1 MTINYVAVGPEGLN
15 DDGTP
20 KATTAGTVTPAS
32 ETLKVLS
39 GTAQGSTATA
49 NEPTFRFVGWYT
61 DAACTQAVGK
71 NWVDANNKLTPQ
83 KNTNGVYEAAT
94 YYAKFEYNLTTLTIT
109 KSGMQGIDNG
119 QSFLFRVKGYG
130 LPESGLL
137 IAINENGSETISGL
151 TVGKEYK
158 VTEVSNWSWRYT
170 PTQTPSEITL
180 SANAANNVVTITNK
194 RDKQQWLDGDCYAEN
209 VFVAAPTPTP
219 SVQPEPS
226 VSTSPDS
233 GA

>member
-1 MTINYVAVGPEGLN
+1 M
-15 DDGTP
+15 
-20 KATTAGTVTPAS
+20 
-32 ETLKVLS
+32 
-39 GTAQGSTATA
+39 
-49 NEPTFRFVGWYT
+49 
-61 DAACTQAVGK
+61 
-71 NWVDANNKLTPQ
+71 
-83 KNTNGVYEAAT
+83 
-94 YYAKFEYNLTTLTIT
+94 
-109 KSGMQGIDNG
+109 
-119 QSFLFRVKGYG
+119 
-130 LPESGLL
+130 
-137 IAINENGSETISGL
+137 
-151 TVGKEYK
+151 
-158 VTEVSNWSWRYT
+158 TEVSNWSWRYT